1 MTPMDESIKRIEEA
15 FGPVQLISARKVEQW
30 LGIKDLNKTSIK
42 IRMVGNRRVV
52 PVQALARWL
61 S

>member
-1 MTPMDESIKRIEEA
+1 MNETIKAIEET
-15 FGPVQLISARKVEQW
+15 FGPVQIVTAHQVEQW
-30 LGIKDLNKTSIK
+30 LGIKDLNKTSIT

-61 S
+61 SATE